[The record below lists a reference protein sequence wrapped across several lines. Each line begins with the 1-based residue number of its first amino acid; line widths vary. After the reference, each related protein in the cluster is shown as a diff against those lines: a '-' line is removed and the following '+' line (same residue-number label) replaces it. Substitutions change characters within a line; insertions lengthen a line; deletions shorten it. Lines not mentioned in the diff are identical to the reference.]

1 MHVISVLSGSGGS
14 AKTTVT
20 SQLGF
25 TLAKS
30 GKKVLLID
38 LDPQANLEIYCGRP
52 DTSPTLGAVNIFSK
66 ESSNL
71 PIGRDKSDLLDVL
84 WGDITMSD
92 VQHEIS
98 AIRRRCEYLLS
109 DYVQKNLTGYD
120 VILIDCPATLG
131 KLCENAVVAS
141 THILVPLV
149 PTDKSL
155 QNLNGLNNW
164 LYTIVNE
171 CQLEP
176 KPVILGMIPTIYDKN
191 SGTHR
196 NCLPAM
202 EANCR
207 ALGIDILPIIPKW
220 LDIENACGLGI
231 PLEAHKPSHP
241 GNEVLQNLTEII
253 LKKLEK

>member
-1 MHVISVLSGSGGS
+1 MHVISILSGSGGS

-52 DTSPTLGAVNIFSK
+52 EMPPTLGSINIFSK
-66 ESSNL
+66 EAADL

-84 WGDITMSD
+84 WGDIAMSEI
-92 VQHEIS
+92 QHEIS
-98 AIRRRCEYLLS
+98 AVRRRCEYLLS
-109 DYVQKNLTGYD
+109 DYINKNLTSYD
-120 VILIDCPATLG
+120 VILLDCPATLG

-155 QNLNGLNNW
+155 QNLNGLHNW
-164 LYTIVNE
+164 LFTVVSE
-171 CQLEP
+171 CQLNP
-176 KPVILGMIPTIYDKN
+176 KPIMLGMIPTIYDKN

-202 EANCR
+202 EANCK
-207 ALGIDILPIIPKW
+207 ALGIDVLPTIPKW

-231 PLEAHKPSHP
+231 PLENYKSSHP
-241 GNEVLQNLTEII
+241 GNEVFQKLTKII
-253 LKKLEK
+253 IQKLG

>member
-1 MHVISVLSGSGGS
+1 
-14 AKTTVT
+14 
-20 SQLGF
+20 
-25 TLAKS
+25 LAKS

-52 DTSPTLGAVNIFSK
+52 ETSPTLGAVNIFSK
-66 ESSNL
+66 EPSNL

-241 GNEVLQNLTEII
+241 GNEVLQNLTKII